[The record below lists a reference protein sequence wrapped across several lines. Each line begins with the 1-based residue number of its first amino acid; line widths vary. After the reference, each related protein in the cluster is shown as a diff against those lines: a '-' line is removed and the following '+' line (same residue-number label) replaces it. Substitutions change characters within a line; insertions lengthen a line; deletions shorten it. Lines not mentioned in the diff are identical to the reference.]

1 MAGGIGLAL
10 YGLGARG
17 KPEAPELPRPPG
29 RLIWA
34 IAAGPDHLAPLAE
47 LARRI
52 GEEDGHPVVLSA
64 APEDLPAPG
73 FTGAPVD
80 SSAAARVWL
89 DHLTPS
95 LIVLAGAELRHAL
108 IHEARMRGIPCLLV
122 NGRQPRVMRGREG
135 WYPGLLRMTLAL
147 FNEIHVQDETAAR
160 AFRKAGAEHP
170 VVSGRMEEPSAALP
184 CNEAERAALARQLG
198 SRPVWL
204 AVDLP
209 EAEEAAV
216 IEAHARTL
224 RLAHRLLLIV
234 VPQDPARAITL
245 ARIMETQ
252 QGWLVARRSEDQEP
266 EPDVEVLVAD
276 SSEYGLWYRL
286 APICWLGGSL
296 SGTGCLRNPMEAAA
310 LGSAIIH
317 GPRPG
322 RWGLAFGRLGAAR
335 ATRSVASAADMAE
348 ALSDLLSPERAAR
361 AAHAAWAVVSDG
373 VDVTDRVLSSIR
385 RLLGEE

>member
-17 KPEAPELPRPPG
+17 KPEAPDLPRPPG

-34 IAAGPDHLAPLAE
+34 IAAGPDHLSPLQE

-52 GEEDGHPVVLSA
+52 REEDGHPVLLSA

-73 FTGAPVD
+73 FSPAPAD
-80 SSAAARVWL
+80 TSAAVRVWL
-89 DHLTPS
+89 DHLTPD
-95 LIVLAGAELRHAL
+95 LIVVAGGELRPAL
-108 IHEARMRGIPCLLV
+108 IHEARMRGISCLLV
-122 NGRQPRVMRGREG
+122 NGRQPRLTRGRDG
-135 WYPGLLRMTLAL
+135 WYPGLMRMTLGL
-147 FNEIHVQDETAAR
+147 FNEVHVQDEAAAR
-160 AFRKAGAEHP
+160 AFRKAGVEDP
-170 VVSGRMEEPSAALP
+170 KLSGRMEEPSAALP

-204 AVDLP
+204 AADLP

-224 RLAHRLLLIV
+224 KLAHRLLLIV
-234 VPQDPARAITL
+234 VPQDPARAMAL
-245 ARIMETQ
+245 AQRMETQ
-252 QGWLVARRSEDQEP
+252 QGWLVARRAEDQEP
-266 EPDVEVLVAD
+266 ESDVEVLIAD
-276 SSEYGLWYRL
+276 ASEYGLWYRL

-310 LGSAIIH
+310 LGSAILH

-322 RWGLAFGRLGAAR
+322 RWGVAFGRLGAAR
-335 ATRSVASAADMAE
+335 AARSVASAADMAE
-348 ALSDLLSPERAAR
+348 ALSDLLSPDRAAR
-361 AAHAAWAVVSDG
+361 AAHAAWTVASDG
-373 VDVTDRVLSSIR
+373 VEVTDRVLSSIR
-385 RLLGEE
+385 RVMGED